1 MRKAIFTLGL
11 ACLLL
16 FAAVATL
23 NTTVTGAQNVT
34 PTSDIPLNTPVSVF
48 PGEMWTQTYIAQQNF
63 QHGFMFWIS
72 TRKEIWV
79 LINSASSD
87 KMGEWRVYQDTFKD
101 GEIEIDQ
108 NLQSPAGNLFQP
120 RRGFGKIWRQP
131 SELFTILG
139 WGTTEELEAG
149 TPIGYLAGPNGGPGR
164 YLLLTIGREIFSLTE
179 AKAGQPGGTWTY
191 VGKLTEGNPNQRTFT
206 PTPAGGAPAATQSAA
221 TAALGPIVTA
231 EATKAP

>member
-1 MRKAIFTLGL
+1 MRKAIFTLAL
-11 ACLLL
+11 VCVLL

-23 NTTVTGAQNVT
+23 NTTVTTGAQNVT

-48 PGEMWTQTYIAQQNF
+48 PSEMWTQTYIAQQNF

-79 LINSASSD
+79 LINSTSSN
-87 KMGEWRVYQDTFKD
+87 KTGEWRVYQDTFRD
-101 GEIEIDQ
+101 GEMEIDQ
-108 NLQSPAGNLFQP
+108 SLQSPAGNLFQP

-131 SELFTILG
+131 SELFTTLG

-149 TPIGYLAGPNGGPGR
+149 TPIGYLTGANGAPGR
-164 YLLLTIGREIFSLTE
+164 YLLLTIGREIFSLNEKT
-179 AKAGQPGGTWTY
+179 AGQPGGTWTY
-191 VGKLTEGNPNQRTFT
+191 VGKLTEGNPNQIVFT
-206 PTPAGGAPAATQSAA
+206 PTPGVVAPAATAES
-221 TAALGPIVTA
+221 TTALGPIATA